1 MEMTDDPL
9 VLVFK
14 ALDTENKGYITV
26 EQFVST
32 FKEFYNSSGA
42 DGERRSSLSSND
54 IMKVVQTLD
63 PENDGIIHY
72 EDFKKAFEGN
82 INFDEDNTSKHSN
95 SLSRNLDGQN
105 ASVRSSF
112 LSDGLEN
119 KTDDSGVHMHDPTLF
134 DIDTDSALSA
144 DGPNNCSTRL
154 QRGEIRSSWPK
165 HRYSLGYLANPLSS
179 LHHGPDSPASAS
191 QSDIL
196 LGDMESNFELIRDQ
210 MRRMEERVEGL
221 KINRNAES
229 ETRLD
234 RLREENARLTAQ
246 ITVLEERLKEADAR
260 SSRALEAERQHM
272 QSILSRSSREHTQES
287 ETLRARIISLES
299 ECSELRV
306 QSARIKAD
314 NQAYIIDLRRT
325 NEQLTESQEQARSFQ
340 EELKSLT
347 IKHTREIEVLRKDRD
362 HAVHVLEELNGS
374 MGGKRRSRV
383 GSGSGTLTAAAAST
397 GSTEVLARYQEV
409 QEIVRRLTAENKI
422 LRQQVEEAQEELLT
436 QSLQQGQ
443 SLIRSSEKSWASE
456 IDNCT
461 KEEVVEL
468 LSKEKYANEQLR
480 KYIDDL
486 ITRIIERHPSLL
498 EIASRGSAS

>member
-1 MEMTDDPL
+1 MGDDPL

-32 FKEFYNSSGA
+32 FREFYNNSGG
-42 DGERRSSLSSND
+42 DGERRSSLSTND
-54 IMKVVQTLD
+54 ITKVVQTLD
-63 PENDGIIHY
+63 PENDGIIHF

-82 INFDEDNTSKHSN
+82 IVLDEDNNSKHSN
-95 SLSRNLDGQN
+95 ALSRNLDGQN
-105 ASVRSSF
+105 SSVRSSF

-144 DGPNNCSTRL
+144 DGPHNCSTRL
-154 QRGEIRSSWPK
+154 QRGVIRSSWPK
-165 HRYSLGYLANPLSS
+165 HSANPLSS

-221 KINRNAES
+221 KINRNNES

-246 ITVLEERLKEADAR
+246 VTVLEERLKEADAR
-260 SSRALEAERQHM
+260 SNRALEAERQHM

-287 ETLRARIISLES
+287 ETLRTRISSLES

-314 NQAYIIDLRRT
+314 NQACIIDLRRT
-325 NEQLTESQEQARSFQ
+325 NEQLTESQEQVRSLQ
-340 EELKSLT
+340 EELKSLST
-347 IKHTREIEVLRKDRD
+347 KHTKEMEVLRKDRD

-383 GSGSGTLTAAAAST
+383 GSGSSTITAAAAAAAS

-409 QEIVRRLTAENKI
+409 QEIVRRLTAENKT

-436 QSLQQGQ
+436 QSLQQGR

-498 EIASRGSAS
+498 EIASRGSNS

>member
-1 MEMTDDPL
+1 MTDDAL

-26 EQFVST
+26 DQFVTT
-32 FKEFYNSSGA
+32 FKEFYNSSGSH
-42 DGERRSSLSSND
+42 GERRSSFSSNE
-54 IMKVVQTLD
+54 IMKVVQALD
-63 PENDGIIHY
+63 PENDGVIHF

-82 INFDEDNTSKHSN
+82 ITLDDEQNTKHSN
-95 SLSRNLDGQN
+95 NLARTLEGQN
-105 ASVRSSF
+105 TSVRSSF

-119 KTDDSGVHMHDPTLF
+119 KTDDSGVHMQDPTLF

-144 DGPNNCSTRL
+144 DGPHNF
-154 QRGEIRSSWPK
+154 SS
-165 HRYSLGYLANPLSS
+165 SANPMLS

-196 LGDMESNFELIRDQ
+196 VGDMESNFELIRDQ
-210 MRRMEERVEGL
+210 MRRMEERVQDL
-221 KINRNAES
+221 KIGRSSES

-246 ITVLEERLKEADAR
+246 VTVLEERLKEADAR

-287 ETLRARIISLES
+287 ENLRARISTLEA

-306 QSARIKAD
+306 QAARIKAD
-314 NQAYIIDLRRT
+314 NQACIIDLRRT
-325 NEQLTESQEQARSFQ
+325 NEQFSESQEQVRSLQ
-340 EELKSLT
+340 EEINSMKNRHA
-347 IKHTREIEVLRKDRD
+347 KEMEVLRKDRD

-383 GSGSGTLTAAAAST
+383 GSGSSTIAAAAAAAT
-397 GSTEVLARYQEV
+397 GSSEVLARYQEV
-409 QEIVRRLTAENKI
+409 QEIVRRLTAENKA

-436 QSLQQGQ
+436 QSLQQGR
-443 SLIRSSEKSWASE
+443 SLIRSSEKSWAAE

-498 EIASRGSAS
+498 EIASGGGGS

>member
-1 MEMTDDPL
+1 MTDDAL

-26 EQFVST
+26 DQFVTT
-32 FKEFYNSSGA
+32 FKEFYNSSGSH
-42 DGERRSSLSSND
+42 GERRSSFSSKE
-54 IMKVVQTLD
+54 IMKVVQALD
-63 PENDGIIHY
+63 PENDGVIHF

-82 INFDEDNTSKHSN
+82 ITLDDDQNSKHSN
-95 SLSRNLDGQN
+95 NLARTLEGQN
-105 ASVRSSF
+105 TSVRSSF

-119 KTDDSGVHMHDPTLF
+119 KTDDSGVHMQDPTLF

-144 DGPNNCSTRL
+144 DGPHNTRL

-165 HRYSLGYLANPLSS
+165 HSANPMLS

-196 LGDMESNFELIRDQ
+196 VGDMESNFELIRDQ
-210 MRRMEERVEGL
+210 MRRMEERVQDL
-221 KINRNAES
+221 KIGRSSES

-246 ITVLEERLKEADAR
+246 VTVLEERLKEADAR

-287 ETLRARIISLES
+287 ENLRARISTLEA

-306 QSARIKAD
+306 QAARIKAD
-314 NQAYIIDLRRT
+314 NQACIIDLRRT
-325 NEQLTESQEQARSFQ
+325 NEQFSESQEQVRSLQ
-340 EELKSLT
+340 EEMNSMKNRHA
-347 IKHTREIEVLRKDRD
+347 KEMEVLRKDRD

-383 GSGSGTLTAAAAST
+383 GSGSGTIAAAAAAAT
-397 GSTEVLARYQEV
+397 GSSEVLARYQEV
-409 QEIVRRLTAENKI
+409 QEIVRRLTAENKA

-436 QSLQQGQ
+436 QSLQQGR
-443 SLIRSSEKSWASE
+443 SLIRSSEKSWAAE

-498 EIASRGSAS
+498 EIASGGGGS

>member
-26 EQFVST
+26 EQFVTT

-42 DGERRSSLSSND
+42 HGERRSSFSSNE
-54 IMKVVQTLD
+54 IMKVVQALD
-63 PENDGIIHY
+63 PENDGVIHF

-82 INFDEDNTSKHSN
+82 ISLDEEQNSKHSN
-95 SLSRNLDGQN
+95 NLARTLDGQST
-105 ASVRSSF
+105 SVRSSF

-119 KTDDSGVHMHDPTLF
+119 KTDDSGVHMQDPTLF
-134 DIDTDSALSA
+134 DIDTDSALSG
-144 DGPNNCSTRL
+144 DGPHNF
-154 QRGEIRSSWPK
+154 SS
-165 HRYSLGYLANPLSS
+165 SANPLLS

-196 LGDMESNFELIRDQ
+196 MGDMESNFELIRDQ
-210 MRRMEERVEGL
+210 MRRMEERVQDL
-221 KINRNAES
+221 KVGRSSES
-229 ETRLD
+229 ESRLD

-246 ITVLEERLKEADAR
+246 VTVLEERLKEADAR

-272 QSILSRSSREHTQES
+272 QSIMSRSSREHTQES
-287 ETLRARIISLES
+287 ENLRARISTLES
-299 ECSELRV
+299 ECSELRL

-314 NQAYIIDLRRT
+314 NQTCMIDLRRT
-325 NEQLTESQEQARSFQ
+325 NEQFSESQEQVRSLQ
-340 EELKSLT
+340 EELNSLKN
-347 IKHTREIEVLRKDRD
+347 KHAKEMEILRKDRD

-383 GSGSGTLTAAAAST
+383 GSGSGTIAAAAAAAT
-397 GSTEVLARYQEV
+397 GSSEVLARYQEV
-409 QEIVRRLTAENKI
+409 QEIVRRLTAENKA

-436 QSLQQGQ
+436 QSLQQGR
-443 SLIRSSEKSWASE
+443 SLIRSSEKSWADE

-498 EIASRGSAS
+498 EIASGGRG

>member
-1 MEMTDDPL
+1 MTDDAL

-26 EQFVST
+26 DQFVTT
-32 FKEFYNSSGA
+32 FKEFYNSSGSH
-42 DGERRSSLSSND
+42 GERRSSFSSKE
-54 IMKVVQTLD
+54 IMKVVQALD
-63 PENDGIIHY
+63 PENDGVIHF

-82 INFDEDNTSKHSN
+82 ITLDDDQNSKHSN
-95 SLSRNLDGQN
+95 NLARTLEGQN
-105 ASVRSSF
+105 TSVRSSF

-119 KTDDSGVHMHDPTLF
+119 KTDDSGVHMQDPTLF

-144 DGPNNCSTRL
+144 DGPHNF
-154 QRGEIRSSWPK
+154 SS
-165 HRYSLGYLANPLSS
+165 SANPMLS

-196 LGDMESNFELIRDQ
+196 VGDMESNFELIRDQ
-210 MRRMEERVEGL
+210 MRRMEERVQDL
-221 KINRNAES
+221 KIGRSSES

-246 ITVLEERLKEADAR
+246 VTVLEERLKEADAR

-287 ETLRARIISLES
+287 ENLRARISTLEA

-306 QSARIKAD
+306 QAARIKAD
-314 NQAYIIDLRRT
+314 NQACIIDLRRT
-325 NEQLTESQEQARSFQ
+325 NEQFSESQEQVRSLQ
-340 EELKSLT
+340 EEMNSMKNRHA
-347 IKHTREIEVLRKDRD
+347 KEMEVLRKDRD

-383 GSGSGTLTAAAAST
+383 GSGSGTIAAAAAAAT
-397 GSTEVLARYQEV
+397 GSSEVLARYQEV
-409 QEIVRRLTAENKI
+409 QEIVRRLTAENKA

-436 QSLQQGQ
+436 QSLQQGR
-443 SLIRSSEKSWASE
+443 SLIRSSEKSWAAE

-498 EIASRGSAS
+498 EIASGGGGS

>member
-1 MEMTDDPL
+1 MTDDAL

-26 EQFVST
+26 DQFVTT
-32 FKEFYNSSGA
+32 FKEFYNSSGSH
-42 DGERRSSLSSND
+42 GERRSSFSSKE
-54 IMKVVQTLD
+54 IMKVVQALD
-63 PENDGIIHY
+63 PENDGVIHF

-82 INFDEDNTSKHSN
+82 ITLDDDQNSKHSN
-95 SLSRNLDGQN
+95 NLARTLEGQN
-105 ASVRSSF
+105 TSVRSSF

-119 KTDDSGVHMHDPTLF
+119 KTDDSGVHMQDPTLF

-144 DGPNNCSTRL
+144 DGPHN
-154 QRGEIRSSWPK
+154 
-165 HRYSLGYLANPLSS
+165 ANPMLS

-196 LGDMESNFELIRDQ
+196 VGDMESNFELIRDQ
-210 MRRMEERVEGL
+210 MRRMEERVQDL
-221 KINRNAES
+221 KIGRSSES

-246 ITVLEERLKEADAR
+246 VTVLEERLKEADAR

-287 ETLRARIISLES
+287 ENLRARISTLEA

-306 QSARIKAD
+306 QAARIKAD
-314 NQAYIIDLRRT
+314 NQACIIDLRRT
-325 NEQLTESQEQARSFQ
+325 NEQFSESQEQVRSLQ
-340 EELKSLT
+340 EEMNSMKNRHA
-347 IKHTREIEVLRKDRD
+347 KEMEVLRKDRD

-383 GSGSGTLTAAAAST
+383 GSGSGTIAAAAAAAT
-397 GSTEVLARYQEV
+397 GSSEVLARYQEV
-409 QEIVRRLTAENKI
+409 QEIVRRLTAENKA

-436 QSLQQGQ
+436 QSLQQGR
-443 SLIRSSEKSWASE
+443 SLIRSSEKSWAAE

-498 EIASRGSAS
+498 EIASGGGGS

>member
-32 FKEFYNSSGA
+32 FKEFYNSCGA

-82 INFDEDNTSKHSN
+82 INFDEDSTSKHSN
-95 SLSRNLDGQN
+95 SLSRNSDGQN

-144 DGPNNCSTRL
+144 DGPNNF
-154 QRGEIRSSWPK
+154 SS
-165 HRYSLGYLANPLSS
+165 SANPLSS

-221 KINRNAES
+221 KINRNTES

-314 NQAYIIDLRRT
+314 NQTYIIDLRRT

-347 IKHTREIEVLRKDRD
+347 TKHTREMEVLRKDRD
-362 HAVHVLEELNGS
+362 HAVH
-374 MGGKRRSRV
+374 KFFV
-383 GSGSGTLTAAAAST
+383 GVRLDEGCYWFQKST
-397 GSTEVLARYQEV
+397 HTWMYY
-409 QEIVRRLTAENKI
+409 
-422 LRQQVEEAQEELLT
+422 
-436 QSLQQGQ
+436 
-443 SLIRSSEKSWASE
+443 
-456 IDNCT
+456 D
-461 KEEVVEL
+461 
-468 LSKEKYANEQLR
+468 
-480 KYIDDL
+480 
-486 ITRIIERHPSLL
+486 
-498 EIASRGSAS
+498 

>member
-26 EQFVST
+26 EQFVTT

-42 DGERRSSLSSND
+42 HGERRSSFSSNE
-54 IMKVVQTLD
+54 IMKVVQALD
-63 PENDGIIHY
+63 PENDGVIHF

-82 INFDEDNTSKHSN
+82 ISLDEEQNSKHSN
-95 SLSRNLDGQN
+95 NLARTLDGQST
-105 ASVRSSF
+105 SVRSSF

-119 KTDDSGVHMHDPTLF
+119 KTDDSGVHMQDPTLF
-134 DIDTDSALSA
+134 DIDTDSALSG
-144 DGPNNCSTRL
+144 DGPHNTRL

-165 HRYSLGYLANPLSS
+165 HSANPLLS

-196 LGDMESNFELIRDQ
+196 MGDMESNFELIRDQ
-210 MRRMEERVEGL
+210 MRRMEERVQDL
-221 KINRNAES
+221 KVGRSSES
-229 ETRLD
+229 ESRLD

-246 ITVLEERLKEADAR
+246 VTVLEERLKEADAR

-272 QSILSRSSREHTQES
+272 QSIMSRSSREHTQES
-287 ETLRARIISLES
+287 ENLRARISTLES
-299 ECSELRV
+299 ECSELRL

-314 NQAYIIDLRRT
+314 NQTCMIDLRRT
-325 NEQLTESQEQARSFQ
+325 NEQFSESQEQVRSLQ
-340 EELKSLT
+340 EELNSLKN
-347 IKHTREIEVLRKDRD
+347 KHAKEMEILRKDRD

-383 GSGSGTLTAAAAST
+383 GSGSGTIAAAAAAAT
-397 GSTEVLARYQEV
+397 GSSEVLARYQEV
-409 QEIVRRLTAENKI
+409 QEIVRRLTAENKA

-436 QSLQQGQ
+436 QSLQQGR
-443 SLIRSSEKSWASE
+443 SLIRSSEKSWADE

-498 EIASRGSAS
+498 EIASGGRG

>member
-32 FKEFYNSSGA
+32 FKEFYNSCGA

-82 INFDEDNTSKHSN
+82 INFDEDSTSKHSN
-95 SLSRNLDGQN
+95 SLSRNSDGQN

-144 DGPNNCSTRL
+144 DGPNNTRL

-165 HRYSLGYLANPLSS
+165 HSANPLSS

-221 KINRNAES
+221 KINRNTES

-314 NQAYIIDLRRT
+314 NQTYIIDLRRT

-340 EELKSLT
+340 EELKLLT
-347 IKHTREIEVLRKDRD
+347 TKHTREMEVLRKDRD

-498 EIASRGSAS
+498 EIASGGGGS

>member
-1 MEMTDDPL
+1 MGDDPL

-32 FKEFYNSSGA
+32 FREFYNNSGG
-42 DGERRSSLSSND
+42 DGERRSSLSTND
-54 IMKVVQTLD
+54 ITKVVQTLD
-63 PENDGIIHY
+63 PENDGIIHF

-82 INFDEDNTSKHSN
+82 IVLDEDNNSKHSN
-95 SLSRNLDGQN
+95 ALSRNLDGQN
-105 ASVRSSF
+105 SSVRSSF

-144 DGPNNCSTRL
+144 DGPHNTRL
-154 QRGEIRSSWPK
+154 QRGVIRSSWPK
-165 HRYSLGYLANPLSS
+165 HSANPLSS

-221 KINRNAES
+221 KINRNNES

-246 ITVLEERLKEADAR
+246 VTVLEERLKEADAR
-260 SSRALEAERQHM
+260 SNRALEAERQHM

-287 ETLRARIISLES
+287 ETLRTRISSLES

-314 NQAYIIDLRRT
+314 NQACIIDLRRT
-325 NEQLTESQEQARSFQ
+325 NEQLTESQEQVRSLQ
-340 EELKSLT
+340 EELKSLST
-347 IKHTREIEVLRKDRD
+347 KHTKEMEVLRKDRD

-383 GSGSGTLTAAAAST
+383 GSGSSTITAAAAAAAS

-409 QEIVRRLTAENKI
+409 QEIVRRLTAENKT

-436 QSLQQGQ
+436 QSLQQGR

-498 EIASRGSAS
+498 EIASRGSNS

>member
-144 DGPNNCSTRL
+144 DGPNNSHP
-154 QRGEIRSSWPK
+154 G
-165 HRYSLGYLANPLSS
+165 ANPLSS

-221 KINRNAES
+221 KINRNSES

-314 NQAYIIDLRRT
+314 NQAYIIVIVSNT
-325 NEQLTESQEQARSFQ
+325 FKYKE
-340 EELKSLT
+340 
-347 IKHTREIEVLRKDRD
+347 
-362 HAVHVLEELNGS
+362 HV
-374 MGGKRRSRV
+374 
-383 GSGSGTLTAAAAST
+383 
-397 GSTEVLARYQEV
+397 
-409 QEIVRRLTAENKI
+409 
-422 LRQQVEEAQEELLT
+422 
-436 QSLQQGQ
+436 
-443 SLIRSSEKSWASE
+443 
-456 IDNCT
+456 
-461 KEEVVEL
+461 
-468 LSKEKYANEQLR
+468 
-480 KYIDDL
+480 
-486 ITRIIERHPSLL
+486 
-498 EIASRGSAS
+498 